1 MITLLTA
8 TTTQRIVSELLDMEA
23 TAGGSRV
30 LTLVISTDGAGLEDA
45 LEAAHG
51 ASRDHPCRI
60 IAVVAPPPEE
70 AAAE

>member
-45 LEAAHG
+45 LSHDVLNPA
-51 ASRDHPCRI
+51 RVPL
-60 IAVVAPPPEE
+60 
-70 AAAE
+70 